1 MCRPSFCQQLE
12 ADRALASAQVTQFRL
27 GQRVEVRD
35 RSIPPYARWML
46 GTVASLDPLKVTVDP
61 GFFCSGDPAVWAE
74 VRPAEKSKWLRKA
87 TQDTFGRADGGVPPS
102 RATHAILLSLK
113 EGKTCFR
120 HFYCMH

>member
-1 MCRPSFCQQLE
+1 M
-12 ADRALASAQVTQFRL
+12 ASAQVSQFRL

-35 RSIPPYARWML
+35 RSTVWAARWML
-46 GTVASLDPLKVTVDP
+46 GTVASLDPLKVTVDELQFGP
-61 GFFCSGDPAVWAE
+61 NPAVWAE

-113 EGKTCFR
+113 DGKNVF
-120 HFYCMH
+120 